1 MKDNRETSLYGQPI
15 GCHRPTLDD
24 VSNKEPV
31 NTEKLKKA
39 VDDYLKLSE
48 RVNK

>member
-1 MKDNRETSLYGQPI
+1 MKDNIETSLYGQPI
-15 GCHRPTLDD
+15 GCHHPTLDD
-24 VSNKEPV
+24 EINKEPV
-31 NTEKLKKA
+31 NIEKLKKA